1 MPEPLTLT
9 EGQDFTLTRLASPE
23 VGDTI
28 VPAATFGIMLCSG
41 GEASA
46 HIGSHA
52 HRLCRGSLAVLFPY
66 SLFTFDSRGSDFDG
80 WFVEI
85 NVSLLISTMASLPIA
100 DRLAIRQRACVKLPD
115 EEYGRLASVLS
126 VMEGHAAPSAPPPQ
140 GTGLSTLSGMTRRAL
155 AGVAISEALAGVL
168 RQTGPGDSART
179 DTMHETF
186 NRFILSLAKNGA
198 RERSVAGYAA
208 EASMTPNYFSSYI
221 KRVSGRT
228 ATHWIR
234 LVAITMARHY
244 LSSTTMN
251 VKEIAYAMGFP
262 DQSTFGRY
270 FKSACGMSPADFR
283 SSVRA
288 GRKA

>member
-85 NVSLLISTMASLPIA
+85 NVSLLISTIGSGHVSSCRMRSMDGWLPSCRSWRDTRRHPPRRRRA
-100 DRLAIRQRACVKLPD
+100 RAC
-115 EEYGRLASVLS
+115 
-126 VMEGHAAPSAPPPQ
+126 PPC
-140 GTGLSTLSGMTRRAL
+140 RA
-155 AGVAISEALAGVL
+155 
-168 RQTGPGDSART
+168 
-179 DTMHETF
+179 
-186 NRFILSLAKNGA
+186 
-198 RERSVAGYAA
+198 
-208 EASMTPNYFSSYI
+208 
-221 KRVSGRT
+221 
-228 ATHWIR
+228 
-234 LVAITMARHY
+234 
-244 LSSTTMN
+244 
-251 VKEIAYAMGFP
+251 
-262 DQSTFGRY
+262 
-270 FKSACGMSPADFR
+270 
-283 SSVRA
+283 
-288 GRKA
+288 

>member
-85 NVSLLISTMASLPIA
+85 NVSLLISTIGSLPIA

-126 VMEGHAAPSAPPPQ
+126 VMEGHTAPSAPPQQ

-198 RERSVAGYAA
+198 RERSVACYAA

-221 KRVSGRT
+221 KRVS
-228 ATHWIR
+228 
-234 LVAITMARHY
+234 TMARHY